1 MRIFVWKERNHS
13 MQGKVYL
20 VGAGPSDPGL
30 FTRRGEEILKRA
42 EVVVYDA
49 LVGQGVLGM
58 IPREAKL
65 INVGKRASHHTMKQ
79 EEINRVLVREAKAG
93 RLVVRLKGGDP
104 FLFGRGGEELEL
116 LVKEQIPFE
125 VVPGVTSALSV
136 PAYCGIPVTHRDY
149 CSSLH
154 IVTGHK
160 RAEKEYDIDFEALVR
175 IGGTLVFLMGVT
187 ALEDICEGLLAAG
200 MRADMPAA
208 VLQKGTTAAQK
219 KIVATVADLVE
230 EVRRQGVETP
240 AIIVVGEVCG
250 LAEAFSWQEK
260 KPLFGKKILVTRPRE
275 LISEMA
281 ARLREQGAEVLE
293 LPAIRIAPRECAGEI
308 QDALEHLSAF
318 DWLAFTSPS
327 GVRVFFEDMKKC
339 RMDVRRLASLK
350 LAVLGSGTKKELEKY
365 GCYADLMPQQAYAEE
380 LGRALAKEC
389 RGGEKILL
397 FRAAAGSTELVEELK
412 KTPGI
417 TAVDLAAYDT
427 VYEMSP
433 LIDVR
438 AEFENGQIDYAVF
451 TSASTVKGFK
461 ESVPGLDFAKVRAVC
476 IGRKT
481 RAAAEELGM
490 ETFMAEEPS
499 MEAVVRLV
507 EELARGKRKEAL

>member
-1 MRIFVWKERNHS
+1 

-65 INVGKRASHHTMKQ
+65 INVGKRASHHMMRQ
-79 EEINRVLVREAKAG
+79 EEINRVLVEEAKQG
-93 RLVVRLKGGDP
+93 KLVVRLKGGDP

-116 LVKEQIPFE
+116 LVREQIPFE
-125 VVPGVTSALSV
+125 VVPGVTSALAV
-136 PAYCGIPVTHRDY
+136 PAYSGIPVTHRDY

-154 IVTGHK
+154 IITGHK
-160 RAEKEYDIDFEALVR
+160 RAQKQYDIDFEALVR
-175 IGGTLVFLMGVT
+175 TGGTLVFLMGVT
-187 ALEDICEGLLAAG
+187 ALEDICGGLLEAG
-200 MRADMPAA
+200 MRAETPAA
-208 VLQKGTTAAQK
+208 ILQKGTTAAQK
-219 KIVATVADLVE
+219 KIVATVSTLAE

-240 AIIVVGEVCG
+240 AIIVVGEVCR

-293 LPAIRIAPRECAGEI
+293 LPAIRIVPRACEGEV
-308 QDALEHLSAF
+308 QDALKNLCTF

-339 RMDVRRLASLK
+339 RLDIRKLASVK
-350 LAVLGSGTKKELEKY
+350 LAVLGGGTKKELEKY

-380 LGRALAKEC
+380 LGRALAEKC
-389 RGGEKILL
+389 RGGERILL
-397 FRAAAGSTELVEELK
+397 FRAAAGSPELVEELK
-412 KTPGI
+412 KVPQI
-417 TAVDLAAYDT
+417 AVRDLAAYDT
-427 VYEMSP
+427 VYEKSP
-433 LIDVR
+433 LIDVQ
-438 AEFENGQIDYAVF
+438 AEFEEKKIDYAVF
-451 TSASTVKGFK
+451 TSASTVKGFAG
-461 ESVPGLDFAKVRAVC
+461 SVPELDFAKVRAVC

-481 RAAAEELGM
+481 KAAAEALGM
-490 ETFMAEEPS
+490 ESFMAEEPS

-507 EELARGKRKEAL
+507 EELARRKA

>member
-1 MRIFVWKERNHS
+1 

-30 FTRRGEEILKRA
+30 FTRRGEEVLKRA
-42 EVVVYDA
+42 QVVVYDA

-65 INVGKRASHHTMKQ
+65 INVGKRASHHMVKQ
-79 EEINRVLVREAKAG
+79 EEINRILVEEAKQG
-93 RLVVRLKGGDP
+93 RAVVRLKGGDP

-136 PAYCGIPVTHRDY
+136 PAYNGIPVTHRDY

-154 IVTGHK
+154 IITGHK
-160 RAEKEYDIDFEALVR
+160 REGKQYNIDFEALVR
-175 IGGTLVFLMGVT
+175 TGGTLVFLMGVT
-187 ALEDICEGLLAAG
+187 ALKDICDGLLEAG
-200 MRADMPAA
+200 MCADMPAA

-219 KIVATVADLVE
+219 KIVATVSTLVE

-240 AIIVVGEVCG
+240 AIIVVGEVCS
-250 LAEAFSWQEK
+250 LAEAFSWKEK
-260 KPLFGKKILVTRPRE
+260 QPLFGKKILVTRPRE

-281 ARLREQGAEVLE
+281 SRLREQGAEVLE
-293 LPAIRIAPRECAGEI
+293 LPAIRIVPRECEGAMSDI
-308 QDALEHLSAF
+308 LKNLHTF
-318 DWLAFTSPS
+318 DWLVFTSPS
-327 GVRVFFEDMKKC
+327 GVRVFFEDLKRC
-339 RMDVRRLASLK
+339 RLDIRHLSAVK
-350 LAVLGSGTKKELEKY
+350 IAVLGSGTGRELEKY
-365 GCYADLMPQQAYAEE
+365 GCYADLMPEKAYAQE
-380 LGRALAKEC
+380 LGRALAPKC

-397 FRAAAGSTELVEELK
+397 FRAAVGSPELTEELK
-412 KTPGI
+412 RVPEIK
-417 TAVDLAAYDT
+417 VEDLAAYDT
-427 VYEMSP
+427 VYETSP
-433 LIDVR
+433 LVDVR
-438 AEFENGQIDYAVF
+438 AEFEEQKTDYAVF
-451 TSASTVKGFK
+451 TSASTVRGFA

-481 RAAAEELGM
+481 KEAAQALGM

-499 MEAVVRLV
+499 MDAVVRLV
-507 EELARGKRKEAL
+507 EELAKSKTPLQATGD